1 MIKCKL
7 LRSERLASYIIRMN
21 IQLDLF
27 LEPYSSW
34 RIFDQWL
41 FYTSHSNAVVYY
53 INIKYKWIA
62 SVFNN
67 RTLVFFA
74 LSLPF
79 LFFLSQ
85 FDWKGLLLKFCETVI
100 IVQFTSSGLKNI
112 GLKLYIVSL
121 VLMERKILSRVTEH
135 N

>member
-7 LRSERLASYIIRMN
+7 LRSEGLASYVIRMN

-74 LSLPF
+74 LF
-79 LFFLSQ
+79 FFFLSQ
-85 FDWKGLLLKFCETVI
+85 FNWKGLLFKFCETVI
-100 IVQFTSSGLKNI
+100 IVQFTSSGPKNI
-112 GLKLYIVSL
+112 GLKFYIVSL